1 MTTSNAD
8 IIREASDVITPSGV
22 ISVSDS
28 MNSALVY
35 VTGSLGFDFGTFSR
49 RDALESSNNK
59 SPILTNSDLS
69 SYLVFAPV
77 DADSLLWTL
86 SIGSTPIYAVRALG
100 PYAKRTYQQIRA
112 YLLDPN
118 IDLISVAGRIVDNAR
133 LLSGQV
139 VPVIAPDLEGFRVW
153 SPSTVLASTGTLSLD
168 FTPITS
174 GILVDLTGE
183 GSLDWTH
190 WGGLARDSS
199 PDHCQKLSAKLP
211 GLTIGEQIASQAT
224 VTTREVG
231 FGASF
236 VWHDGTPIIR
246 SPSPSP
252 NLTPGYL
259 RVHAPNAFTLT
270 VPADNNPR
278 ILRLYVR
285 NDGGTTGGPCKL
297 NVNLSNYPT
306 ELTDQSLIAM
316 GNQSA
321 DGAYTIAF
329 QAPPGTSGN
338 ARLTVTW
345 QPLKANF
352 AGLQAATLQVGAL
365 KRSDALQSYLDRI
378 LFELRNM
385 GTQSSERALN
395 YVVTYAMTQILP
407 RFQLKTLLGAMFE
420 RGMMLEDFAVR
431 RNERCRPGGDCWDVS
446 LRFFNPNSVTQ
457 SAHPSFRIAV
467 DVSTVKPLIV
477 GQLQSWNDA

>member
-1 MTTSNAD
+1 MSTSNAD
-8 IIREASDVITPSGV
+8 IIRPASDVTPSGV
-22 ISVSDS
+22 ISVTDS
-28 MNSALVY
+28 MSSALVY
-35 VTGSLGFDFGTFSR
+35 ATGSLGFDFGTFSR
-49 RDALESSNNK
+49 RDALEASNNK
-59 SPILTNSDLS
+59 SPILTSSDLS
-69 SYLVFAPV
+69 SYLVLAPV
-77 DADSLLWTL
+77 DADSMIWTL
-86 SIGSTPIYAVRALG
+86 SISSTPIYAVRALG

-112 YLLDPN
+112 FLLDPN

-139 VPVIAPDLEGFRVW
+139 VPVIAPDLEGFKVW

-174 GILVDLTGE
+174 SILVDLTGE
-183 GSLDWTH
+183 GSLDWEH
-190 WGGLARDSS
+190 WGGLTRDSS
-199 PDHCQKLSAKLP
+199 PDPCQKLSAKLA
-211 GLTIGEQIASQAT
+211 GFTIGNQIASQ
-224 VTTREVG
+224 VTGSTREVG

-252 NLTPGYL
+252 NLTPEYL
-259 RVHAPNAFTLT
+259 RVQAPNSFALT
-270 VPADNNPR
+270 VPADENLR

-297 NVNLSNYPT
+297 TVNLSNYPT
-306 ELTDQSLIAM
+306 ELTDLSMNAAA
-316 GNQSA
+316 NQSV
-321 DGAYTIAF
+321 DGVYTIAF
-329 QAPPGTSGN
+329 QAPPGSTGTST
-338 ARLTVTW
+338 LSVTW
-345 QPLKANF
+345 EPLRKGNF

-378 LFELRNM
+378 LFDLRNM
-385 GTQSSERALN
+385 GTQSNDRALN
-395 YVVTYAMTQILP
+395 YVATYAMTQALP
-407 RFQLKTLLGAMFE
+407 RFQMKTLLGAMFDQ
-420 RGMMLEDFAVR
+420 GMVLEDFAVK
-431 RNERCRPGGDCWDVS
+431 RNVRCRPGGDCWDVS

-457 SAHPSFRIAV
+457 WAHPSFRITV